1 MEGPSQNTINLI
13 KTNASL
19 ISYAIVCAAARR
31 PPRRAYFLFEP
42 HPDPN
47 NGYTFNLSSIIKK
60 NTESRVNPAPLI
72 LLRMAVSLTIRNRA
86 NMGLIKYTALFIG
99 PKTVNLL
106 VNSFT
111 ASATGC
117 SRPHRPTLLGPIR
130 AWDKESAFRSIKV
143 MNATL
148 TKTTRTPIKNSS
160 IIKIQLILQ

>member
-1 MEGPSQNTINLI
+1 MRNNGPIIKSSPSLTHPLDMEGPSQNTINLI

-86 NMGLIKYTALFIG
+86 NIGLIKYTALFIG

-130 AWDKESAFRSIKV
+130 A
-143 MNATL
+143 
-148 TKTTRTPIKNSS
+148 
-160 IIKIQLILQ
+160 